1 MIADRN
7 THESEEVMTAS
18 KVSRGGALARGRA
31 AVRAAKSAVRVAS
44 GPLAREGRL
53 VRAGIDRYEGHSN
66 RSEAVYQLRRNVH
79 MLEKGLTMRP
89 RRPVFGMDYIKQT
102 VETFVTLRGRVDS
115 PLGRDETLW
124 MNSVLAD
131 YFDATRE
138 ASDDR
143 HKSLEAT
150 FVASG
155 TGTSDERSHGPHHP
169 ELAAS
174 PVEPE
179 NLLALARG
187 RRSVR
192 WFQPRPVSRDI
203 VDRAM
208 AVAVEGPTA
217 CNRQPYRYLV
227 FDDAASVKKV
237 AAIPMGTR
245 GYADQLTGIVVV
257 VGDMSAFFDPR
268 DRHLIYIDGCLASM
282 GLILGLESEGVG
294 TCVINWPDM
303 PEKEREMRDLLHLA
317 EYEKVIM
324 LIAYGYADPEGLV
337 PFSAKA
343 ELGEVRSFV
352 QLP

>member
-1 MIADRN
+1 
-7 THESEEVMTAS
+7 MTAS
-18 KVSRGGALARGRA
+18 RGSRSGGVVSRGRASIRAVKA
-31 AVRAAKSAVRVAS
+31 AVRVVS

-53 VRAGIDRYEGHSN
+53 VRAGISRYEGSAT

-89 RRPVFGMDYIKQT
+89 RRPLFGMDYIEQT
-102 VETFVTLRGRVDS
+102 VETFVNLRAKSDQ
-115 PLGRDETLW
+115 PLGRDEMLW

-131 YFDATRE
+131 FFDATRPAGDDTLRVLEELFNAAGPVGPE
-138 ASDDR
+138 AR
-143 HKSLEAT
+143 
-150 FVASG
+150 
-155 TGTSDERSHGPHHP
+155 ERGPHHP
-169 ELAAS
+169 ALVPS
-174 PVEPE
+174 PVAPVD
-179 NLLALARG
+179 LLALAQK

-192 WFQPRPVSRDI
+192 WFDPRPVDREI

-208 AVAVEGPTA
+208 SVAMEGPTA

-227 FDDAASVKKV
+227 FDDVASVRKV
-237 AAIPMGTR
+237 AAVPMGTR
-245 GYADQLTGIVVV
+245 GYADQLTGIIVV

-282 GLILGLESEGVG
+282 GLLLGLESEGVG

-303 PEKEREMRDLLHLA
+303 PEKEREMRQLLSLA
-317 EYEKVIM
+317 EHEKVIM

-343 ELGEVRSFV
+343 ELSDVRSFV